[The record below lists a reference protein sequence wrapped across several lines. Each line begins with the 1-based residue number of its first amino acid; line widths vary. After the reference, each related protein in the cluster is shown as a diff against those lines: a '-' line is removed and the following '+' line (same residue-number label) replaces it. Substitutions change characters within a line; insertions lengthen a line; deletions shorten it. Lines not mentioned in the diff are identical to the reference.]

1 MTKQDLLKLIS
12 VIPDEAEIDISVN
25 VSNPKDEST
34 ESDRAFAIHVH
45 SVLHSYGKR
54 YTILATGCKNF

>member
-1 MTKQDLLKLIS
+1 MNKTDLLKLLNT
-12 VIPDEAEIDISVN
+12 IPDDAEIDISVN
-25 VSNPKDEST
+25 VSNPQDKST
-34 ESDRAFAIHVH
+34 DSDRAFVIHVH